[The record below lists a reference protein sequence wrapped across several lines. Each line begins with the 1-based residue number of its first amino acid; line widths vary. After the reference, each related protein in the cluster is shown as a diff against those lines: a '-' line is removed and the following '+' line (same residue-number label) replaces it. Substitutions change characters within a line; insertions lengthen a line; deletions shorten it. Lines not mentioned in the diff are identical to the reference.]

1 MDVPRK
7 IPRQHL
13 SGKAGEQAVQLEV
26 NGGIQEGG
34 LGKGENGRRNV
45 NAKNRRCLERKS
57 TAEGS
62 AAGSS

>member
-26 NGGIQEGG
+26 NGGIQEGR
-34 LGKGENGRRNV
+34 LGKGGKNGRGNV
-45 NAKNRRCLERKS
+45 NAKNRRLPR
-57 TAEGS
+57 
-62 AAGSS
+62 AGVYR